1 MFPTPSK
8 HPIDFLRHHG
18 AIERGEAVAVVGDD
32 GAPFNVKFNVAVR
45 RMAELVCPAGYDVL
59 DNGAPYNLQSL
70 NDYVRLHH
78 RIGVSRRYSD
88 NTIFGCPETNWAF
101 RAWHDWTHFIIQ
113 APFTLDGELA
123 VAHRQI
129 EDLVRVYGHGAET
142 RDFAKLIM
150 CEVYGQ
156 ASYHVE
162 HGEFPADQRA
172 FTRNWLAS
180 H

>member
-1 MFPTPSK
+1 MYGMFPTPSK
-8 HPIDFLRHHG
+8 HR
-18 AIERGEAVAVVGDD
+18 DD
-32 GAPFNVKFNVAVR
+32 GAPFSVKFNAAVQH
-45 RMAELVCPAGYDVL
+45 MAALVLPKGYDVL
-59 DNGAPYNLQSL
+59 EDGAPSDLHSL
-70 NDYVRLHH
+70 NNYIAQHH
-78 RIGVSRRYSD
+78 RIAVSRAFSD

-129 EDLVRVYGHGAET
+129 EDLILIFGHGTDT

-156 ASYHVE
+156 ASYHAE